1 MRCDAM
7 RCDAKR
13 VDEDATNFYSWLWR
27 KSQGIDCTSPSNQ
40 RDRGF
45 HETKDGRNTERTR
58 LKKKGNAEKFE
69 QSGFTYEYDH
79 LQRRRLPTIV
89 LSGHL

>member
-1 MRCDAM
+1 MR
-7 RCDAKR
+7 
-13 VDEDATNFYSWLWR
+13 
-27 KSQGIDCTSPSNQ
+27 QTSILGYGGNL
-40 RDRGF
+40 RGLIVHRRRTRGDRGF